1 MATIDYSNCRF
12 ESYKDILNSFNLE
25 IPLILQIKRFMEC
38 YVGDSGF
45 RKIVEKNPD
54 DPALRDRLRRI
65 GVEIDPND
73 LSLLWSSPEKIENFM
88 NCLFQPSA
96 DLSHEQDM
104 VLDLE
109 GSPVANLWLQ
119 WLKANRFLINKR
131 EIPKVIKNQRF
142 HVWRARRV
150 ESSKSELGFFADYID
165 HPLFAFELS
174 KGCSVGCWFCGF
186 SAQKLSGIF
195 EYTPENR
202 ALWRDVVEAGFDLF
216 GEAAGVALCY
226 WATEPSDNPNYLDF
240 LKDYQEITGATLC
253 TATASPIQDPDWLRS
268 LISFYKEVAL
278 PWPRISVLSVSM
290 LRSIHETYTPEE
302 LRDAGLLMQMK
313 DAPRIKSKSGRIL
326 NSEEKTLGGVEFSGD
341 APYIPQGSIAC
352 VSGFLVNMLDRTIK
366 LISPCYASDR
376 WPFGYR
382 IFAEETFDNA
392 VDYRATLERIIEN
405 NMVESITPD
414 MQLVFRDDL
423 KCILTSNGFTLLSP
437 NNKHHIKG
445 KKYHNLLGEL
455 ISQGDKTYDNIF
467 DILTTKGAPIF
478 ELIETLT
485 KLFNKGLL
493 DETHMPRLGEAGTCY

>member
-1 MATIDYSNCRF
+1 
-12 ESYKDILNSFNLE
+12 
-25 IPLILQIKRFMEC
+25 
-38 YVGDSGF
+38 
-45 RKIVEKNPD
+45 
-54 DPALRDRLRRI
+54 
-65 GVEIDPND
+65 
-73 LSLLWSSPEKIENFM
+73 
-88 NCLFQPSA
+88 
-96 DLSHEQDM
+96 
-104 VLDLE
+104 
-109 GSPVANLWLQ
+109 
-119 WLKANRFLINKR
+119 
-131 EIPKVIKNQRF
+131 
-142 HVWRARRV
+142 
-150 ESSKSELGFFADYID
+150 
-165 HPLFAFELS
+165 
-174 KGCSVGCWFCGF
+174 
-186 SAQKLSGIF
+186 
-195 EYTPENR
+195 
-202 ALWRDVVEAGFDLF
+202 
-216 GEAAGVALCY
+216 
-226 WATEPSDNPNYLDF
+226 
-240 LKDYQEITGATLC
+240 
-253 TATASPIQDPDWLRS
+253 
-268 LISFYKEVAL
+268 
-278 PWPRISVLSVSM
+278 
-290 LRSIHETYTPEE
+290 
-302 LRDAGLLMQMK
+302 MK

-366 LISPCYASDR
+366 VISPCYASDR

-405 NMVESITPD
+405 NMVENITPD
-414 MQLVFRDDL
+414 MQLAFRDDL